1 VRFLRVSPDAKKG
14 SDFSDVVDQFRDP
27 SILTSHI
34 VGNKPQVQTKSYEYI
49 HISQIDSVCPREYVI
64 GALTKS
70 SRQEVTSFPLRIV
83 FNMGSALHWWIQNH
97 PEVYFG
103 EDKVLGYWYCAAC
116 GNTRRFGTKPKDPC
130 EFCRA
135 NARASFYQEYSFR
148 LPEKGVAGSVDLI
161 LKVGSKYRVVDLKST
176 AKTIESPVGDD
187 VVQVSSYMHFQKF
200 DKKGPPVKIDLSVGY
215 LVYVNKVFNFKNPV
229 STFKIEPTERLMK
242 PIIEKAF
249 QFIHG
254 KTTGT
259 LPAPKEIC
267 VKKNFYFS
275 SSNACNM
282 VETCKRLFFEGA
294 KTYG

>member
-116 GNTRRFGTKPKDPC
+116 GNTIVLLVEILGGSGRSLKIP
-130 EFCRA
+130 
-135 NARASFYQEYSFR
+135 ASFVGQMLGR
-148 LPEKGVAGSVDLI
+148 LFI
-161 LKVGSKYRVVDLKST
+161 RST
-176 AKTIESPVGDD
+176 ALGC
-187 VVQVSSYMHFQKF
+187 Q
-200 DKKGPPVKIDLSVGY
+200 KKGL
-215 LVYVNKVFNFKNPV
+215 LEAW
-229 STFKIEPTERLMK
+229 T
-242 PIIEKAF
+242 
-249 QFIHG
+249 
-254 KTTGT
+254 
-259 LPAPKEIC
+259 
-267 VKKNFYFS
+267 
-275 SSNACNM
+275 
-282 VETCKRLFFEGA
+282 
-294 KTYG
+294 